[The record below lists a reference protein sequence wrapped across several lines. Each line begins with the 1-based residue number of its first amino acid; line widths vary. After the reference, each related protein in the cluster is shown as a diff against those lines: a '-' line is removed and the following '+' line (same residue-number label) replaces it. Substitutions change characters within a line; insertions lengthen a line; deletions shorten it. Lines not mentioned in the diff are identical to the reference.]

1 MGQDGAMNE
10 TSWQRLYRLIE
21 ARREQLGITRS
32 GLNALGAP
40 SSEWVRK
47 LQNEEGRPRMKQAG
61 ALRSL
66 DGALGWPSGTAWGLV
81 NDDRSTWAPG
91 LLEDEE
97 HQLVY
102 GDALRGVEQEIRDFQ
117 TIVAA
122 RLRMLPEVEAHATMR
137 KILGD
142 LGIS

>member
-1 MGQDGAMNE
+1 MNE
-10 TSWQRLYRLIE
+10 TTWQRLYRLIE

-47 LQNEEGRPRMKQAG
+47 LQNEEGKPRMKQAG

-81 NDDRSTWAPG
+81 NDDRTGWAQDV
-91 LLEDEE
+91 LEDEE

-102 GDALRGVEQEIRDFQ
+102 GDALKGVEQEIRDFQ

-122 RLRMLPEVEAHATMR
+122 RLRMLPEDEAHATMR
-137 KILGD
+137 KVLAD